1 MNVIFEIILHYFWA
15 TMAPSAASIVAI
27 AAPSPALDPVTRAR
41 RPIHDKSIETS
52 LLASLHAGRG
62 EVGRVAEI
70 FPLLA

>member
-15 TMAPSAASIVAI
+15 TLAPSAASIVAI

-52 LLASLHAGRG
+52 LSLRYTPV
-62 EVGRVAEI
+62 VGKSVE
-70 FPLLA
+70 